1 MEDARSRS
9 VDTHTVGYHRGS
21 ERRERRRFVDRDQI
35 AAKLSV
41 KRSEYAASLL
51 ERPRLPEPVGYF
63 RGRVL
68 WDEQE
73 IDAWIDAHK
82 PLPH

>member
-1 MEDARSRS
+1 MSSTDSSSIAIGADVVAFQRNG
-9 VDTHTVGYHRGS
+9 D
-21 ERRERRRFVDRDQI
+21 RRQRRRFVDRDQI

-41 KRSEYAASLL
+41 KRSDFSATLL
-51 ERPRLPEPVGYF
+51 TRPPLPEPVGYF

-73 IDAWIDAHK
+73 IDEWVAAHTRD
-82 PLPH
+82 